1 MLRGLKLQEGG
12 RQWGRQGVGE
22 CKVTHR
28 GDVRG
33 LRLRGARARGA
44 RFATARFEVKALRV
58 GEFLPLLKRRP
69 LLHLLTC
76 P

>member
-1 MLRGLKLQEGG
+1 M
-12 RQWGRQGVGE
+12 
-22 CKVTHR
+22 CAAFSCA
-28 GDVRG
+28 
-33 LRLRGARARGA
+33 ARARGA

>member
-1 MLRGLKLQEGG
+1 
-12 RQWGRQGVGE
+12 
-22 CKVTHR
+22 
-28 GDVRG
+28 VRG
-33 LRLRGARARGA
+33 LLLRGARARGA